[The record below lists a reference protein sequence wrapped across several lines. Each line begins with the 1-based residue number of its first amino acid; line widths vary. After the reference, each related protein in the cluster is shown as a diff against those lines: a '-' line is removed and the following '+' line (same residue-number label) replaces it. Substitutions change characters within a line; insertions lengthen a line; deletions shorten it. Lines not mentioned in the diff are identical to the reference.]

1 MEEDLIL
8 TEEEERAVEEGY
20 AAQALLDNPVFLVAI
35 ERIRGECA
43 EGILTSPPDH
53 QAARE
58 DLYNLSRGLTA
69 VTQKLVE
76 MTALGIAKLENATRP
91 SDQTVQDQIGSA
103 PCRVKG
109 CTRGMI
115 SGDA

>member
-43 EGILTSPPDH
+43 EGILTSPPNH
-53 QAARE
+53 QAERE

-76 MTALGIAKLENATRP
+76 MTELGIETLANPTRP
-91 SDQTVQDQIGSA
+91 SHQPDPDESPDHDVT
-103 PCRVKG
+103 
-109 CTRGMI
+109 TTN
-115 SGDA
+115 

>member
-20 AAQALLDNPVFLVAI
+20 AAQALLDKPVFLVAI
-35 ERIRGECA
+35 ESIRGECA

-76 MTALGIAKLENATRP
+76 MTAMGIATPAKATRP
-91 SDQTVQDQIGSA
+91 YDHSTKRPD
-103 PCRVKG
+103 
-109 CTRGMI
+109 
-115 SGDA
+115 

>member
-20 AAQALLDNPVFLVAI
+20 AAQALLDNPVFMVAI

-69 VTQKLVE
+69 VTQKRSEEHTSELQSL
-76 MTALGIAKLENATRP
+76 MP
-91 SDQTVQDQIGSA
+91 
-103 PCRVKG
+103 
-109 CTRGMI
+109 I
-115 SGDA
+115 SYAVFSLKKKNK

>member
-69 VTQKLVE
+69 RSEEHTSELQSLMRISYAVFCLKKKTKTKTHQKIQPYS
-76 MTALGIAKLENATRP
+76 TKRTTP
-91 SDQTVQDQIGSA
+91 
-103 PCRVKG
+103 
-109 CTRGMI
+109 
-115 SGDA
+115 

>member
-43 EGILTSPPDH
+43 EGILTSQPDH

-58 DLYNLSRGLTA
+58 DLSNHSRGLTA
-69 VTQKLVE
+69 VTQKLGE
-76 MTALGIAKLENATRP
+76 LTATGLATIER
-91 SDQTVQDQIGSA
+91 SEERGVG
-103 PCRVKG
+103 KG
-109 CTRGMI
+109 VC
-115 SGDA
+115 SK